1 MAQTMRIVMV
11 VIMCLVTMECGNGM
25 DTKDHR
31 TCFKTCLGKC
41 RIDDYACQLKC
52 ERECPSTPPALLDTS
67 EKEEDHRV
75 CFKNCLEKCR
85 IDDYACQLKCE
96 GLCPFPPPSLSKDEA
111 VMAPEQG
118 DSDVCYGDCS
128 NKWGLDSA
136 RMERCLKTCP
146 TSATLF

>member
-11 VIMCLVTMECGNGM
+11 VMMFLVTMECGNGM

-31 TCFKTCLGKC
+31 T
-41 RIDDYACQLKC
+41 
-52 ERECPSTPPALLDTS
+52 

-96 GLCPFPPPSLSKDEA
+96 RDCPSTPPALSKY
-111 VMAPEQG
+111 V
-118 DSDVCYGDCS
+118 
-128 NKWGLDSA
+128 
-136 RMERCLKTCP
+136 T
-146 TSATLF
+146 